1 MKIGGKAQRSETKSI
16 GGRAYIGERARR
28 LQQKRKNIQKRADNA
43 IEEKRGLLKDVE
55 EIQELRINCAGFHS
69 GLLAE
74 GVDLSLFYGERRI
87 CGPLSFKIM
96 QGEIIALEGQNGSG
110 KSSLLKLI
118 CGEDISYT
126 GRFYRAAGLKIS
138 YVPQD
143 VSFLRGSLTQYAH
156 SCGVDITLFKALLR
170 KLDFSREQFEKDMR
184 SYSEGQKKKVLL
196 ARSLAE
202 QAHIYIWDEP
212 LNYIDVFSRMQI
224 EEMLIG
230 CGGTLIV
237 VEHDRAFLEKTA
249 SRRLALD

>member
-1 MKIGGKAQRSETKSI
+1 MLYSRAIPERLNRVISKNSLIKSSRRSAFSKEMARYLLRSS
-16 GGRAYIGERARR
+16 GEISFSSLSRERYP
-28 LQQKRKNIQKRADNA
+28 IT
-43 IEEKRGLLKDVE
+43 EVSGV
-55 EIQELRINCAGFHS
+55 LR
-69 GLLAE
+69 
-74 GVDLSLFYGERRI
+74 LSLIHIF
-87 CGPLSFKIM
+87 M

-184 SYSEGQKKKVLL
+184 SYSCFL
-196 ARSLAE
+196 
-202 QAHIYIWDEP
+202 YT
-212 LNYIDVFSRMQI
+212 SR
-224 EEMLIG
+224 
-230 CGGTLIV
+230 CV
-237 VEHDRAFLEKTA
+237 
-249 SRRLALD
+249 

>member
-1 MKIGGKAQRSETKSI
+1 MDLGSI
-16 GGRAYIGERARR
+16 APGRAGSSPVIRTSPSC
-28 LQQKRKNIQKRADNA
+28 
-43 IEEKRGLLKDVE
+43 LL
-55 EIQELRINCAGFHS
+55 
-69 GLLAE
+69 
-74 GVDLSLFYGERRI
+74 YT
-87 CGPLSFKIM
+87 
-96 QGEIIALEGQNGSG
+96 SG

-212 LNYIDVFSRMQI
+212 LNYIDV
-224 EEMLIG
+224 
-230 CGGTLIV
+230 
-237 VEHDRAFLEKTA
+237 
-249 SRRLALD
+249 LDVYKRQPLHQPEREPG